1 MFQHRRRTVAS
12 ILVALALPAALL
24 TAGPSEADTAPQD
37 PAFATEPTTFSASAL
52 PTVQTNGIVW
62 DTVIDP
68 TRDRVYA
75 VGSFTHARPAAPGS
89 GSVVRSN
96 VLAFSLTTGQL
107 DTSFVPPALDAQA
120 RAVALSPDGA
130 KVYVG
135 GDFTTAGGAPHTR
148 LVSLDA
154 LTGAIDQT
162 FNLDLNSSVRAI
174 AVSGQTVFVGGNFS
188 AANGQPRRKAAAF
201 STTGQLLPFAP
212 RVGDGQVY
220 TMIAAGSKV
229 VMGGNFFDV
238 EGSTMPGRGL
248 AMVDAATGKNLPLPA
263 SAFVR
268 NGGTQSGI
276 WSLKAM
282 PDGSGFYG
290 TGFSYLEHQGSLEG
304 SFRADW
310 DGNLLWLEDCHG
322 DTYDA
327 QYVDGVMYSVSHKHD
342 CSNLASGG
350 FPETDPMSYYRATAT
365 TSDATGI
372 TKPDVSGYQ
381 DNGGLPSPSLLTFY
395 PDFTTGT
402 VTGTSGQAGW
412 TVEGTDDYLVIGGE
426 FTKVNGR
433 QQQALVRFGRSA
445 NDQTPPVNDQGPV
458 GTAASMNFTATDAGG
473 GSVKLAWRDNW
484 DRDNQTLTYRVFRDG
499 VPLPEVT
506 STSPF
511 WNLATH
517 RIIDKDRPRGS
528 QVTYTLYAVD
538 HWGNKSAEAT
548 AVADLRGPDPG
559 DPGFD
564 TFNTGSTM
572 PVIGGTPAEGRTLT
586 VQNRAAWTP
595 SDTPTQQPYTLPA
608 STFQWLRDGVPIPN
622 ATSSSYIVSRLDAGR
637 KVTVRETVEDR
648 SAYGSAVSDPV
659 VVSLGDLR
667 ANPPAI
673 IGGSSVGTV
682 LSSDVGAY
690 PRGVTVRY
698 QWLRDGGEIPG
709 ATGTSYRITP
719 DDAGRTVSL
728 GVGIARPGYA
738 PASAVSAGGP
748 RVAAYNSAPP
758 TVRGK
763 LRVRKTLKIR
773 SLGAWAAPG
782 YRFTVRWQRNG
793 KFIKGAT
800 KTSYKLKKADRKK
813 RITVVVT
820 AQRDGFATVSVTSR
834 KSARVK

>member
-1 MFQHRRRTVAS
+1 MSQHRRRTVAS

-24 TAGPSEADTAPQD
+24 TASPSQADSSPENS
-37 PAFATEPTTFSASAL
+37 AFATEPTTFSASAL

-75 VGSFTHARPAAPGS
+75 VGSFTQARPAAPGS
-89 GSVVRSN
+89 GSVERSN

-120 RAVALSPDGA
+120 RAVALSTDGA

-154 LTGAIDQT
+154 QTGAIDPT
-162 FNLDLNSSVRAI
+162 FNLDFNSSVRAI
-174 AVSGQTVFVGGNFS
+174 AISGQTVFVGGNFS

-201 STTGQLLPFAP
+201 STTGGLLPFSP

-248 AMVDAATGKNLPLPA
+248 AIVDAATGKNLPLPA
-263 SAFVR
+263 SASVR

-327 QYVDGVMYSVSHKHD
+327 QYVDGVVYSVSHKHD
-342 CSNLASGG
+342 CSNLGTGG

-395 PDFTTGT
+395 PDFTAGT

-433 QQQALVRFGRSA
+433 QQQALVRFGRS
-445 NDQTPPVNDQGPV
+445 VNDQGPV

-473 GSVKLAWRDNW
+473 GSVKLAWRDTW
-484 DRDNQTLTYRVFRDG
+484 DRDNQTLTYRTLRDG
-499 VPLPEVT
+499 VLLPEVT

-511 WNLATH
+511 WNPSTH
-517 RIIDKDRPRGS
+517 RIIDEGRPRGS

-548 AVADLRGPDPG
+548 AVADLQGPDPG
-559 DPGFD
+559 DPGFR
-564 TFNTGSTM
+564 TFDSGSTK
-572 PVIGGTPAEGRTLT
+572 PVIAGTPAEGRTLT
-586 VQNRAAWTP
+586 VQAGATWTP
-595 SDTPTQQPYTLPA
+595 AGTLVQQPYVVPA
-608 STFQWLRDGVPIPN
+608 PTFQWLRDGVPIPG
-622 ATSSSYIVSRLDAGR
+622 ATERSYTVRRLDAGR
-637 KVTVRETVEDR
+637 NVTVLETVEDR
-648 SAYGSAVSDPV
+648 SAYGSALSDPV

-667 ANPPAI
+667 ANTPVI
-673 IGGSSVGTV
+673 IGGSSVGSV
-682 LSSDVGAY
+682 LNSDVGAY
-690 PRGVTVRY
+690 PSGVTVRY
-698 QWLRDGGEIPG
+698 QWLRDGRAIPG
-709 ATGTSYRITP
+709 AMGSSYLITG
-719 DDAGRTVSL
+719 DDAGRTISL
-728 GVGIARPGYA
+728 TVGITRPGYGA
-738 PASAVSAGGP
+738 ASAGSAGGP
-748 RVAAYNSAPP
+748 RVSAYNSARP
-758 TVRGK
+758 TVKGK
-763 LRVRKTLKIR
+763 LRVHKTLKVR
-773 SLGAWAAPG
+773 SKGVWAAPG
-782 YRFTVRWQRNG
+782 YTFTVRWKRNG
-793 KFIKGAT
+793 KSIKGAT

-820 AQRDGFATVSVTSR
+820 ARRAGFATVTVTSR
-834 KSARVK
+834 KSSRVK